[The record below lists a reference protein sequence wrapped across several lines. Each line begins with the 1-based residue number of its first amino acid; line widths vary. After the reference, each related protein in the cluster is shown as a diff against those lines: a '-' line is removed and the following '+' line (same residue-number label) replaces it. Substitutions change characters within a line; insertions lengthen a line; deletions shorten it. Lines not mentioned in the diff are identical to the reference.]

1 MTLLRLTVKDGN
13 LSLSATRK
21 NIGKFLGKAGDIRK
35 VKGPFG
41 LLRGHPAASPSAGKP
56 ELMVE

>member
-13 LSLSATRK
+13 TQPLSSQ
-21 NIGKFLGKAGDIRK
+21 NIGKFLRKAGEDIRK
-35 VKGPFG
+35 VKEPFG